1 MNILHQQKVEREW
14 SQFWL
19 KLEDV
24 QNKEI
29 NWVEI
34 SSYHPIVF
42 VIELLS
48 PKKKCF
54 KAVMDKIRRLAEN
67 IFFDSNF
74 VGII

>member
-14 SQFWL
+14 NQFWL

-48 PKKKCF
+48 PKRNVF
-54 KAVMDKIRRLAEN
+54 KQ
-67 IFFDSNF
+67 
-74 VGII
+74 

>member
-42 VIELLS
+42 VIELLR
-48 PKKKCF
+48 KKAKGLF
-54 KAVMDKIRRLAEN
+54 YVEN
-67 IFFDSNF
+67 IAKYNL
-74 VGII
+74 